1 MCAVALQPSHIWPAL
16 DSGGRCL
23 CRYMLWEAEDEGLQ
37 LPNACRM
44 GCCTACAV
52 RVIEGSVWQPE
63 ALGISKGLKE
73 QGYALMCVGY
83 PEADT
88 VVETVEED
96 ELYEKQFG
104 KSFEEMAVDKNSIF
118 IDRDD
123 FALEL
128 AEMDE

>member
-1 MCAVALQPSHIWPAL
+1 MTQHQQGALA
-16 DSGGRCL
+16 
-23 CRYMLWEAEDEGLQ
+23 CRYILWEAEDEGLQ
-37 LPNACRM
+37 LPYACRM

-52 RVIEGSVWQPE
+52 RVKEGSVWQPQ

-88 VVETVEED
+88 VLETVEED
-96 ELYEKQFG
+96 ELYQKQFG
-104 KSFEEMAVDKNSIF
+104 NSFAEMATDKNSIF
-118 IDRDD
+118 IERDD